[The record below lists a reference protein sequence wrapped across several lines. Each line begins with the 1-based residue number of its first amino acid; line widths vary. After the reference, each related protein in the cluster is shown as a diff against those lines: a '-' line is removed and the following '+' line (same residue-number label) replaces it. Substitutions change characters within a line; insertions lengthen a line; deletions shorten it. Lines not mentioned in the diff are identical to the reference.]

1 MCVCVCVRP
10 EESLKKKER
19 CDVKNTEGE
28 MMKRKNRKVRK
39 VCEEL
44 RKRRCGHMFEA
55 ESMKKR
61 NHRSTE
67 GMNESTAVF

>member
-1 MCVCVCVRP
+1 
-10 EESLKKKER
+10 
-19 CDVKNTEGE
+19 

-44 RKRRCGHMFEA
+44 RKRRCGHMLEA